1 MYAHSRGRQL
11 VSSRWPAPPTPGHS
25 PVATS
30 SFIHFLCVLYKW
42 YHVPCDHDMDHFRK
56 SLFQMISENLDCLIN
71 LASGAWKFSQ
81 KCRTPEVAK
90 SSLRNREKLIC
101 ARGPGPG
108 KWGQASLQD
117 QRRHVRYWSLLTAAF
132 KFLYLY
138 LYLSKW
144 PLWWLVPCVNLAGHG
159 VPKYLLKHYSECI
172 FEDVS
177 AWDEH
182 VNRSAEQSECGWA
195 SSNPL
200 KAWIEHRAG

>member
-42 YHVPCDHDMDHFRK
+42 YDFPCDHDMDHFRK

-90 SSLRNREKLIC
+90 SSLRNREKLIH
-101 ARGPGPG
+101 ARGAWPRQVRPGLP
-108 KWGQASLQD
+108 A
-117 QRRHVRYWSLLTAAF
+117 R
-132 KFLYLY
+132 
-138 LYLSKW
+138 
-144 PLWWLVPCVNLAGHG
+144 
-159 VPKYLLKHYSECI
+159 PKKAHPLLKPPHCSFQVSLFVFI
-172 FEDVS
+172 FIKM
-177 AWDEH
+177 
-182 VNRSAEQSECGWA
+182 A
-195 SSNPL
+195 SVM
-200 KAWIEHRAG
+200 AGTMCQLGGTWGAQIPG